1 MGVLERWK
9 CLYVTVFWK
18 FVCNKYNYTFQ
29 NTPLLAH
36 FEIYLCSCANSH
48 LYAGF
53 NEKRQSDT
61 PSAPVFVVIHLI
73 FLELFLCDSPKS
85 QRQHNNWSLKHRVT
99 ADCSDSIC
107 FLTPVLSSCRFQSKD
122 IGIQMHEELVKVTNE
137 LYTVS
142 NRLCLLQI
150 DLSHLISSLSS
161 PKVLSPHCLPD
172 VFSCSSVFLW
182 VK

>member
-1 MGVLERWK
+1 MLLYSQNLFVISTITHSKTLRCLHILKYIFLQLCQFSLVCGVQW
-9 CLYVTVFWK
+9 
-18 FVCNKYNYTFQ
+18 
-29 NTPLLAH
+29 
-36 FEIYLCSCANSH
+36 
-48 LYAGF
+48 
-53 NEKRQSDT
+53 EKT

-142 NRLCLLQI
+142 NVSPADRSLTPHLFTE
-150 DLSHLISSLSS
+150 LSQSSFSSLSS
-161 PKVLSPHCLPD
+161 WCFFMFFCIPLS
-172 VFSCSSVFLW
+172 
-182 VK
+182 

>member
-1 MGVLERWK
+1 MLLYSQNLFVISTITHSKTLRCLHILKYIFLQLCQFSLVCGVQW
-9 CLYVTVFWK
+9 
-18 FVCNKYNYTFQ
+18 
-29 NTPLLAH
+29 
-36 FEIYLCSCANSH
+36 
-48 LYAGF
+48 
-53 NEKRQSDT
+53 EKT

-73 FLELFLCDSPKS
+73 FLVLELFLCDSPKS
-85 QRQHNNWSLKHRVT
+85 QRQHNSLKHRVT